1 MESQRAPQRFE
12 RAKSHAAK
20 VTVVLLPLVAA
31 GAPWGLVGC
40 GPAEVETPE
49 AHDSSADPGAGEG
62 ADGPSTDS
70 GSTAAT
76 DDLDLMVPIFGERR
90 LAKDAIEIDPYVLVP
105 RDQPVSEEARQVIV
119 DLVRALQPL
128 DPTLT
133 SDHHDRWF
141 IENTRRIAALEME
154 TREDVGWAALH
165 AFTNYP
171 LRHFPIRRVLL
182 GIGAR
187 VSPKQAESLLV
198 ELSFNYGYNLEDR
211 AEAVLLLGEIAPD
224 ALFAGAR
231 PYLERQ
237 GKPFQ
242 TAPNDEFFARAW
254 VKACEVSGE
263 SPVEMMSQVATN
275 LALEDYARVVAIRTL
290 GEHGDD
296 PRARGALRTTLVEST
311 GNGYIRRVSAQSVL
325 AGFSR
330 EGACELLQE
339 VLEREADVG
348 FAHFLDDMV
357 QLNCR

>member
-1 MESQRAPQRFE
+1 MESQRALQRFR
-12 RAKSHAAK
+12 RAKSHAAELLV
-20 VTVVLLPLVAA
+20 VTLPLAAAA
-31 GAPWGLVGC
+31 GPWGLIAC
-40 GPAEVETPE
+40 GPPEVETPE
-49 AHDSSADPGAGEG
+49 DGAPGTAGG
-62 ADGPSTDS
+62 GNAPTGD
-70 GSTAAT
+70 GSTAAAT
-76 DDLDLMVPIFGERR
+76 DDLDLMVPIYGERR
-90 LAKDAIEIDPYVLVP
+90 LAKDAIEVDPYELVP
-105 RDQPVSEEARQVIV
+105 RDKPVSEEARQVIV

-141 IENTRRIAALEME
+141 IENTRRIAALEMD
-154 TREDVGWAALH
+154 TRKDVGFAALH

-171 LRHFPIRRVLL
+171 VRHFPIRRVLL
-182 GIGAR
+182 AVGAR
-187 VSPKQAESLLV
+187 VAPEEAEPMLV

-224 ALFAGAR
+224 ALFEGAR
-231 PYLERQ
+231 PYLERK
-237 GKPFQ
+237 GRPFQ

-263 SPVEMMSQVATN
+263 SPVEMMTQVATN

-290 GEHGDD
+290 GAHCDD

-311 GNGYIRRVSAQSVL
+311 GNGYIRRVSAQSIL

-330 EGACELLQE
+330 EAACEMLQE
-339 VLEREADVG
+339 VLDREADVG
-348 FAHFLDDMV
+348 FARFLDDMV